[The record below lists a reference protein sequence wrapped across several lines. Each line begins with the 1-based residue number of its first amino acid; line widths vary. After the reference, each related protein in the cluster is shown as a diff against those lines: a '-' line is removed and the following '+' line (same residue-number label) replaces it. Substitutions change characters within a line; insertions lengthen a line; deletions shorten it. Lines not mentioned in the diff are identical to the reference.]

1 MAVVVVTDS
10 SARLPAAET
19 HRWDIRVAPL
29 HVLVDGHDLCDGVDD
44 VPADL
49 YTRGHVTT
57 AGATPAE
64 LSALYRQ
71 AVLDSGGD
79 GVVAVHISGALSS
92 TLGAAEHAAAEFAGL
107 VRVVDSK
114 SAAMGTGF
122 VALAAARAAAGG
134 ADLNDVA
141 VRAQA
146 ATAEVRSACSWGL
159 MPLASAARAILR
171 PCSSVPVRKNT
182 SLSSRRAKRARTS
195 VAIAV

>member
-79 GVVAVHISGALSS
+79 GVVAVHISGSLSS

-122 VALAAARAAAGG
+122 GGVPFDESARQMAG
-134 ADLNDVA
+134 AYRMYLTPPHRLDWD
-141 VRAQA
+141 
-146 ATAEVRSACSWGL
+146 
-159 MPLASAARAILR
+159 RAIE
-171 PCSSVPVRKNT
+171 VQK
-182 SLSSRRAKRARTS
+182 
-195 VAIAV
+195 AVGSI

>member
-71 AVLDSGGD
+71 AVLDSG
-79 GVVAVHISGALSS
+79 
-92 TLGAAEHAAAEFAGL
+92 
-107 VRVVDSK
+107 
-114 SAAMGTGF
+114 
-122 VALAAARAAAGG
+122 
-134 ADLNDVA
+134 
-141 VRAQA
+141 
-146 ATAEVRSACSWGL
+146 
-159 MPLASAARAILR
+159 
-171 PCSSVPVRKNT
+171 
-182 SLSSRRAKRARTS
+182 
-195 VAIAV
+195 